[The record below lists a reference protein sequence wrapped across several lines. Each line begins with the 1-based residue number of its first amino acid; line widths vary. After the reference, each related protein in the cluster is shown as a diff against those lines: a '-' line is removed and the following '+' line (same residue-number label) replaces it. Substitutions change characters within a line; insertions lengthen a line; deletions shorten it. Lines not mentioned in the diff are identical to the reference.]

1 MKPEHWQQIK
11 TLLQAALER
20 EPQERSAFL
29 KEACADDPSL
39 QSEVESLI
47 ASHEQAGGF
56 IESPAFEV
64 MAGSLA
70 DDKSMVGEVLGPYQI
85 IGLLGTGG
93 MGEVYLAEDTRLG
106 RKVALKV
113 LPLQFTRDD
122 ERVRRFQQEAR
133 AASALNH
140 PNIITIYEIG
150 QIGPRHFIATEFIQ
164 GETLRRHMARS
175 QMKITEALQVAA
187 KVASALCAAHDAG
200 IVHRDIKPENIVL
213 RTDRIVKVLD
223 FGLVKLTEQKADISE
238 SPTLVKTAE
247 GMVMATAHYMSPE
260 QSRGLPVDARTDIWS
275 LGVVLY
281 EMVGGRLPFEG
292 GTSSDVIASILNREP
307 TTLVRYSPEVPT
319 ELEWIVKK
327 ALRKD
332 KEERYQTARELL
344 TDLKSL
350 KRKLE
355 FEQELAR
362 SMNSGPRSAE
372 IGREPGYLS
381 SEAEEL
387 IDSLAILPLT
397 NNFADP
403 GMEYF
408 SDGITES
415 MINALSQLPE
425 LRVMAWSTVSRYKGK
440 EIDPR
445 DAGRELGVRVVLTGR
460 VRQLGERLIIK
471 TELVKVADGSH
482 LWGESFSC
490 KPSDIL
496 DIEAEISRAISEKL
510 LLRLTT
516 AERKQLTRRYPDNVE
531 AYHAYLKG
539 RYFWNKRSE
548 EGLKKGVAHFQQA
561 IDEDPGYAAAYA
573 GLSDCYTILVV
584 RYGLPSEEGIPKAK
598 AAAMKALEIDDTL
611 AEAHTSL
618 AHALL
623 HNWEWDM
630 AEREFKRAVELNP
643 NDANAHN
650 FYAEYLRAMGRVE
663 QAISAQKRAQELDP
677 LSLNFSTGAALYFAR
692 RYDQAI
698 AQCQK
703 TLEMDRN
710 FFLAHYTIGQAYEQK
725 GMFDEAITAI
735 QRAVE
740 LSPDNIEMLA
750 ALGRVLAVAGRR
762 EEARQI
768 VDQLEAGMEHRHSW
782 QYDMALIYAGLGED
796 ERAFE
801 CLEKGYQWRDG
812 MMILLNVEPRF
823 DSLRSDPRF
832 TELVRRIGLPPIESI
847 HPVTPSSK
855 GQRTDPAKEPM
866 TNLSKLAILPLT
878 NASPDPSLEYLSD
891 GITES
896 IINSLSQLPKLRVM
910 ARSSVFR
917 YKGKDVSPQQVGREL
932 GVRAVLTGRVLQVG
946 DRLVVGAELVDTTD
960 ETQLWG
966 KHYNRNLSDIFEV
979 QEEIAHEIS
988 EALRLRLT
996 GTEQKRLAKRHTE
1009 NTAAYQLHLK
1019 GRYYWNK
1026 RSEEA
1031 LHKSIECFQQAIE
1044 IDPNY
1049 ALAYAGLAD
1058 CYTKLGDVGV
1068 TAMLPREAFTR
1079 ARAAALRAL
1088 EIDNSLAEAH
1098 ASLGHIDMHHLRWA
1112 DAEIDLKRALELNP
1126 NYATAHHW
1134 YAYYMAFH
1142 QRFDEALEKIEVA
1155 LKLDPLSLPIT
1166 DGVGEI
1172 LYFARRND
1180 EAIAQF
1186 RKALEM
1192 DPNFLASRINLGRA
1206 YEQAAMFSEAED
1218 QFVKA
1223 RQITSESIDALA
1235 ALGHT
1240 YAMSANTGAALGVL
1254 AQLTE
1259 LSKERYVSPYDI
1271 ALIHTALGETDE
1283 AFRWLEM
1290 AYDQRVEWM
1299 IYSNVDPRLDPLRR
1313 DARFLDLMRRIGFAP
1328 TPSFHHGTLS
1338 AERQRTKEAT
1348 ARPAKMLNHAAPYK
1362 AWLSTREGKIFLAL
1376 AVMTILASLGYL
1388 LLRRLPGTKE
1398 TAAPRNFTFTQLTD
1412 QPGPEFF
1419 PSLSPDGKSLVY
1431 ASRASGNWD
1440 IYLQRVGGRNSTDL
1454 TKDSQ
1459 ADDTQPAFSPD
1470 GERIAFRSE
1479 REGGGVYLMGATGE
1493 PVVRLSDFG
1502 YSPSWSPDGGQIV
1515 VGTEKIPQP
1524 STRPSKSQLW
1534 TINVKTNERRL
1545 MSEGDALQPNYSPHE
1560 QRIAYW
1566 SRPSRAGQ
1574 RESIWTIPAD
1584 GGEAVAVTNGATT
1597 DLNPVWSPDGK
1608 RLYFSSNRGGS
1619 TNIWR
1624 VAIDEKSGVVLGQPE
1639 AVTTIGA
1646 ATSALYLSLSGDG
1659 RRLAYV
1665 AQEEIRNLRK
1675 VSFDPSAGK
1684 TASEPVSVTRGSMQL
1699 WFPDASPD
1707 GEWLACYSMGNQ
1719 RHILIMRTDGSGLR
1733 DLTDDSFRHY
1743 WPRWSPDGKRIAFS
1757 SRRSGN
1763 FELWVINRDGSG
1775 LQQLTQAQGAHY
1787 SPWSPDGRMIA
1798 YSIHTPKNDCVIV
1811 QPDKAWNEQKLEYLP
1826 PLSDSSLSFEGW
1838 SWSPDGKRL
1847 AGIKHLPSGVHSG
1860 IGVYDLESKNYTW
1873 FTDFGDWPRWLNDN
1887 RRLLFVSQG
1896 KMLLLDTRTR
1906 KYQPVLTVTDEDVD
1920 IGSPGLS
1927 PDNRTIY
1934 FTYVAAEADIWL
1946 MTLE

>member
-1 MKPEHWQQIK
+1 MTPEHWQQIK

-20 EPQERSAFL
+20 EPHERAAFF

-56 IESPAFEV
+56 IESPAYEV

-106 RKVALKV
+106 RNVALKV

-150 QIGPRHFIATEFIQ
+150 KIGPRHFIATEFIQ

-223 FGLVKLTEQKADISE
+223 FGLVKLTEQKIDISE

-247 GMVMATAHYMSPE
+247 GMVMGTAHYMSPE
-260 QSRGLPVDARTDIWS
+260 QARGLPVDTRTDIWS

-292 GTSSDVIASILNREP
+292 GTSSDVIASILNQEP

-355 FEQELAR
+355 FEQELAL
-362 SMNSGPRSAE
+362 SMESGPGSAE
-372 IGREPGYLS
+372 IGGRPGYVS
-381 SEAEEL
+381 SEADRAGPESQGRWSRQ
-387 IDSLAILPLT
+387 INSLAIIPLT
-397 NNFADP
+397 NNTADP

-445 DAGRELGVRVVLTGR
+445 DAGRELDVRAVLTGR
-460 VRQLGERLIIK
+460 VMQLGERLVIK
-471 TELVKVADGSH
+471 TELVDATDGSH
-482 LWGESFSC
+482 LWGDSYSG

-496 DIEAEISRAISEKL
+496 DVEAEISTKLSEKL

-516 AERKQLTRRYPDNVE
+516 EERKRLTKRY
-531 AYHAYLKG
+531 
-539 RYFWNKRSE
+539 
-548 EGLKKGVAHFQQA
+548 
-561 IDEDPGYAAAYA
+561 
-573 GLSDCYTILVV
+573 T
-584 RYGLPSEEGIPKAK
+584 
-598 AAAMKALEIDDTL
+598 
-611 AEAHTSL
+611 
-618 AHALL
+618 
-623 HNWEWDM
+623 
-630 AEREFKRAVELNP
+630 
-643 NDANAHN
+643 
-650 FYAEYLRAMGRVE
+650 
-663 QAISAQKRAQELDP
+663 
-677 LSLNFSTGAALYFAR
+677 
-692 RYDQAI
+692 
-698 AQCQK
+698 
-703 TLEMDRN
+703 
-710 FFLAHYTIGQAYEQK
+710 
-725 GMFDEAITAI
+725 
-735 QRAVE
+735 
-740 LSPDNIEMLA
+740 DNIE
-750 ALGRVLAVAGRR
+750 
-762 EEARQI
+762 
-768 VDQLEAGMEHRHSW
+768 
-782 QYDMALIYAGLGED
+782 
-796 ERAFE
+796 
-801 CLEKGYQWRDG
+801 
-812 MMILLNVEPRF
+812 
-823 DSLRSDPRF
+823 
-832 TELVRRIGLPPIESI
+832 
-847 HPVTPSSK
+847 
-855 GQRTDPAKEPM
+855 
-866 TNLSKLAILPLT
+866 
-878 NASPDPSLEYLSD
+878 
-891 GITES
+891 
-896 IINSLSQLPKLRVM
+896 
-910 ARSSVFR
+910 
-917 YKGKDVSPQQVGREL
+917 
-932 GVRAVLTGRVLQVG
+932 
-946 DRLVVGAELVDTTD
+946 
-960 ETQLWG
+960 
-966 KHYNRNLSDIFEV
+966 
-979 QEEIAHEIS
+979 
-988 EALRLRLT
+988 
-996 GTEQKRLAKRHTE
+996 
-1009 NTAAYQLHLK
+1009 AYQLYLK

-1068 TAMLPREAFTR
+1068 TAMSPREAF
-1079 ARAAALRAL
+1079 AHAHAAALTAL
-1088 EIDNSLAEAH
+1088 QIDSSLAEVH
-1098 ASLGHIDMHHLRWA
+1098 ASLGHLDMHHLQWA
-1112 DAEIDLKRALELNP
+1112 DAERDLKRAIELNP

-1134 YAYYMAFH
+1134 YGYFMAFH

-1172 LYFARRND
+1172 LYFARRYD

-1186 RKALEM
+1186 RKTLEM

-1240 YAMSANTGAALGVL
+1240 YAMSANTGAALEVL

-1271 ALIHTALGETDE
+1271 ALIHAALGETDE
-1283 AFRWLEM
+1283 AFQWLEK

-1299 IYSNVDPRLDPLRR
+1299 IYTNVDPRLDPLRG

-1328 TPSFHHGTLS
+1328 TDSFRRSKLS
-1338 AERQRTKEAT
+1338 RERQRRDTAT
-1348 ARPAKMLNHAAPYK
+1348 EQPARVLSHAAPYK
-1362 AWLSTREGKIFLAL
+1362 AWLSRREGKIFLAL
-1376 AVMTILASLGYL
+1376 VAMTILAGLGYL

-1398 TAAPRNFTFTQLTD
+1398 TATPRNFTFTQLTD

-1419 PSLSPDGKSLVY
+1419 PSLSPDGKTLVY

-1440 IYLQRVGGRNSTDL
+1440 IYLQRVDGRNSTNL
-1454 TKDSQ
+1454 TKDSP

-1470 GERIAFRSE
+1470 GGHIAFRSE
-1479 REGGGVYLMGATGE
+1479 REGGGIYLMGATGE
-1493 PVVRLSDFG
+1493 SVTRLCDFG
-1502 YSPSWSPDGGQIV
+1502 YSPSWSPDGEQILF
-1515 VGTEKIPQP
+1515 GTEKIPQP

-1545 MSEGDALQPNYSPHE
+1545 LSEGDALQPYYSPHK

-1584 GGEAVAVTNGATT
+1584 GGEAVAVTNGLTT
-1597 DLNPVWSPDGK
+1597 DLNPIWSPDGK

-1619 TNIWR
+1619 INIWR
-1624 VAIDEKSGVVLGQPE
+1624 VAIDEKSGAALAEPE
-1639 AVTTIGA
+1639 TVTTIGA
-1646 ATSALYLSLSGDG
+1646 ATSALYLSFSGDG

-1684 TASEPVSVTRGSMQL
+1684 TAGEPVSITRGSMQL

-1707 GEWLACYSMGNQ
+1707 GELLACYSMGNQ
-1719 RHILIMRTDGSGLR
+1719 RHIVIMRTDGSGLR
-1733 DLTDDSFRHY
+1733 DLTDDSFRHS

-1763 FELWVINRDGSG
+1763 YDLWIINRDGSG
-1775 LQQLTQAQGAHY
+1775 LRQLTQANGAHY

-1798 YSIHTPKNDCVIV
+1798 YSIHTPKNECVIV
-1811 QPDKAWNEQKLEYLP
+1811 QPDKTWNEQKLEYLP
-1826 PLSDSSLSFEGW
+1826 PLSDPSLSFEGW
-1838 SWSPDGKRL
+1838 SWSRDGKRL
-1847 AGIKHLPSGVHSG
+1847 AGIKHLPNGVHSG
-1860 IGVYDLESKNYTW
+1860 IGIYDVESKTYDW
-1873 FTDFGDWPRWLNDN
+1873 LTDFGDWPLWFNDN

-1896 KMLLLDTRTR
+1896 KIFLYDTTTR
-1906 KYQPVLTVTDEDVD
+1906 KYQSVFTVTDQDVD
-1920 IGSPGLS
+1920 IGSAGLS
-1927 PDNRTIY
+1927 PDNRVIY
-1934 FTYVAAEADIWL
+1934 FTFVAAEADIWL
-1946 MTLE
+1946 MNLE